1 MLLAMKTRNVIGSFR
16 SVSIVTVKQ
25 SFFVS
30 QIVSCLRVDH
40 TQSTYEMTAGFKPF
54 TDVSQSETT
63 GLKHF
68 KTTKKGSGKC
78 KNTPLKSIAV

>member
-1 MLLAMKTRNVIGSFR
+1 MLLAMKTRNVIGSFL
-16 SVSIVTVKQ
+16 SLSIVTLKQ

-40 TQSTYEMTAGFKPF
+40 TQPTYEMTPGFKPF

-63 GLKHF
+63 DLKHF
-68 KTTKKGSGKC
+68 KTTKKGSRKS